1 MEDRKIVSV
10 FGSSLAEPGSPDY
23 EQARELGRLLAEAG
37 YTVMTGGYGGTMEG
51 ASRGA
56 REGGGHV
63 IGVTVG
69 LFEKRGFRTGPNP
82 YVDEVIHY
90 ETLSDRLGH
99 LVAQCGAAVALPGGI
114 GTLSE
119 IALTWSLL
127 QVGEI
132 DAKPLIVMGKQ
143 WSDLLS
149 LVVGR
154 GDYIRPEH
162 TALVKTAQSPEEVL
176 QLLERWE

>member
-10 FGSSLAEPGSPDY
+10 FGSAHSKPGTPDF
-23 EQARELGRLLAEAG
+23 EDARRLGRQLAAAG
-37 YTVMTGGYGGTMEG
+37 YTVMTGGYGGSMEA
-51 ASRGA
+51 ASLGA

-69 LFEKRGFRTGPNP
+69 LFERTGLRSGPNP

-90 ETLSDRLGH
+90 ETLSERVRH
-99 LVAQCGAAVALPGGI
+99 LVAECGAAVALPGGI
-114 GTLSE
+114 GTLTE

-132 DAKPLIVMGKQ
+132 GAKPLIV
-143 WSDLLS
+143 
-149 LVVGR
+149 VG
-154 GDYIRPEH
+154 
-162 TALVKTAQSPEEVL
+162 
-176 QLLERWE
+176 ERWAAVIEAAYGDGEFIRAEHLALIRKAPTVDDVLPLLQNWE